1 MGDVIE
7 ISPSPELVPRT
18 SYRPLRRKRALDD
31 NESVIEL
38 SDSTDSQ
45 NSTPCKRAKRRKEAA
60 EPRAGP
66 STSSNVVVRSRPSRC
81 DSMSA
86 VHFSFALT
94 LWYLSPRSPRVLGR
108 ARKLRGQTP
117 ASPQASPVPQRTTSP
132 VQKPQAHSLLGQE
145 LGVEARPLTPPATTD
160 APQLPDHQLTPPL
173 DHGPLPHDPPPRV
186 PTPALEDAPET
197 QERLVERVREVVPD
211 VLPAHVF
218 DLLAAHET
226 AFHNDILNVVIHI
239 LLEDRSYPKDI
250 KGKGKARAAG
260 EKPAEI
266 SGGTNPSVD
275 YTHPNA
281 DRHLGRAYRSLSIV
295 RVRPCLRKQ
304 TADSREIEIS

>member
-7 ISPSPELVPRT
+7 ISPSPELAPRT
-18 SYRPLRRKRALDD
+18 SYRPLRRKRDLDD

-45 NSTPCKRAKRRKEAA
+45 NSSPCKRAKRRKEAA

-81 DSMSA
+81 DGMSA
-86 VHFSFALT
+86 VLFSFALT
-94 LWYLSPRSPRVLGR
+94 LWYLSPFSPRVLGR
-108 ARKLRGQTP
+108 ARKLRAQTP
-117 ASPQASPVPQRTTSP
+117 ASRQVSPVPQRATSP
-132 VQKPQAHSLLGQE
+132 VQNPQAHSLFGQE
-145 LGVEARPLTPPATTD
+145 LRVQARPLTPPATT
-160 APQLPDHQLTPPL
+160 APQLPNHQVTPPL

-186 PTPALEDAPET
+186 PTPALEDAPEPH
-197 QERLVERVREVVPD
+197 ERLVERVREVVPD

-226 AFHNDILNVVIHI
+226 VFHNDILNVVIHI
-239 LLEDRSYPKDI
+239 LLEDRSYPKDT
-250 KGKGKARAAG
+250 KGKGKARADG
-260 EKPAEI
+260 ENPAEI
-266 SGGTNPSVD
+266 SEGTNPSVD

-281 DRHLGRAYRSLSIV
+281 DRRLGRAYRSLSIV
-295 RVRPCLRKQ
+295 RVNVPFFVNKPLTRM
-304 TADSREIEIS
+304 E